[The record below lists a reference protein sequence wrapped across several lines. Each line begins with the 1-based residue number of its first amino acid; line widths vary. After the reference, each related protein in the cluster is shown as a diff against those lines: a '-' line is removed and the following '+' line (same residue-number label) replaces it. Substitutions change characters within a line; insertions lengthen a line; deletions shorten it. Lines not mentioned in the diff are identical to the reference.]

1 MLAHDADPVKVAAL
15 AIVHALLPDAVG
27 NADVY
32 LVGGEH
38 ATDFRQHLSCC
49 VGARAVAAQ
58 NRVELSLVND

>member
-38 ATDFRQHLSCC
+38 TMDLRHHLSC

-58 NRVELSLVND
+58 NRVERSLVND